1 MGKRILSEIKSG
13 EINRE
18 SFPGH
23 YKNFNYRF
31 NEIQNL
37 MRDEIHNHCVN
48 LMKYY
53 QKEIDS
59 VSKEVEPEALQDLTS
74 QLDNS
79 SLTLFRK
86 GNSKSIKEIGELIN
100 RIDSSLNQ
108 ALDKAKKNGASLKN
122 NFFS

>member
-1 MGKRILSEIKSG
+1 
-13 EINRE
+13 
-18 SFPGH
+18 
-23 YKNFNYRF
+23 
-31 NEIQNL
+31 

-108 ALDKAKKNGASLKN
+108 ALDKAKRMERA
-122 NFFS
+122 